1 MQQALGTF
9 EDCVANLL
17 SAFQMLVSL
26 NETIQGHVQ
35 QALGTFE
42 ECLQKLTK
50 CVLNVCHLLT
60 MLSFTW
66 KHVR

>member
-1 MQQALGTF
+1 
-9 EDCVANLL
+9 
-17 SAFQMLVSL
+17 MLVSL

-50 CVLNVCHLLT
+50 CVLNVCHLIT

-66 KHVR
+66 KNVIANV

>member
-1 MQQALGTF
+1 
-9 EDCVANLL
+9 
-17 SAFQMLVSL
+17 MLVSL

-50 CVLNVCHLLT
+50 CVLNVCHLIT
-60 MLSFTW
+60 MLSFTC
-66 KHVR
+66 KNVIANDSFAVNQPLHRTIKKL

>member
-1 MQQALGTF
+1 
-9 EDCVANLL
+9 
-17 SAFQMLVSL
+17 MLVSL

>member
-1 MQQALGTF
+1 
-9 EDCVANLL
+9 
-17 SAFQMLVSL
+17 MLFSL

-50 CVLNVCHLLT
+50 CVLNVCHLIT
-60 MLSFTW
+60 MLSLTW
-66 KHVR
+66 KNVIAHV

>member
-1 MQQALGTF
+1 
-9 EDCVANLL
+9 
-17 SAFQMLVSL
+17 MLVSL

-42 ECLQKLTK
+42 DCVQQLTK
-50 CVLNVCHLLT
+50 CALNVCHLIT

-66 KHVR
+66 RNVIANV